1 MRVSRRTVPP
11 HLVEVEVV
19 SRYTATAIAM
29 QRNDHPPG
37 YRCCDLGTV
46 VLADDVKRQ
55 VDRGSC
61 AGGGEHLPIV
71 NVEPPWID
79 LHRGIARCQF
89 CRPPPVRADAPTI
102 QHSAA

>member
-1 MRVSRRTVPP
+1 
-11 HLVEVEVV
+11 
-19 SRYTATAIAM
+19 M

-55 VDRGSC
+55 VDRCSG
-61 AGGGEHLPIV
+61 AGRGEHLPIV

-89 CRPPPVRADAPTI
+89 CRPRPVRGDAATTQP
-102 QHSAA
+102 SAGTAAKGPCTKSYHPPPPSLALS